1 MSRNEKLTWADYPAP
16 RVKKV
21 KGKYSIVVSVPRGI
35 RHLFGTPE
43 VAKATGTI
51 DRAIAE
57 KKLIPFGNELYAKLD
72 QKQLEAEQATFNE
85 LDGYAARA
93 INQVAK
99 VFSYNRGNIP
109 ALEPSTDFVAL
120 QKLKSTLDT
129 YVLMKRD
136 DEPAQTARA
145 KDAAAIRLEGER
157 AGVIGLSHHPDE
169 NGNYPSWDAPK
180 SEETKEWLEKIKA
193 ARNFD
198 ADLFS
203 GKKLIL
209 LQDYQSPVV
218 ESFWQDLLTEA
229 AQEQGL
235 PSPIF
240 EEVAGIEQVKLP
252 NGRLVPKAVVELF
265 EKAAAQ
271 VGKVPTQKLEV
282 LERKRQ
288 VLPPQPKTVS
298 SVMDEYLE
306 RVLRDHDIVDTQK
319 KLKRWAHQF
328 LDVMGDLEIAEIKP
342 KHAYEYCDRILEQY
356 PSRKNATL
364 KDYCWGV
371 QVLLKHC
378 VERDYIQS
386 NPFRDLDL
394 SRLGKVSDTW
404 EPYALSELKRIFA
417 YDWPEQDRLL
427 LSLCAT
433 TGMRPTEVGNLTW
446 ERFNDTEHE
455 GIRYFSTKDTATE
468 KVRVKNRG
476 SARLIPIHPEV
487 ELPPKAT
494 GRLFDY
500 EKDAD
505 GRCGTDIGHKVNH
518 VLNRIVSHPRKSTRS
533 FRKTFKQMM
542 RDAKVEEEVH
552 DFITGHSQGSSASRK
567 NYGGMGIEV
576 MFEAVSKLD
585 IAFLKGE

>member
-1 MSRNEKLTWADYPAP
+1 MTVSRKLTWADYPTP
-16 RVKKV
+16 RVKRV
-21 KGKYSIVVSVPRGI
+21 KGKYSIVVSVPRAI

-43 VAKATGTI
+43 VAKATGTT

-57 KKLIPFGNELYAKLD
+57 KKLILFGNELYAKLD
-72 QKQLEAEQATFNE
+72 QKQIDAEQGAITE
-85 LDGYAARA
+85 VDGYAVRA
-93 INQVAK
+93 INQVAE

-129 YVLMKRD
+129 YVQMKRD

-145 KDAAAIRLEGER
+145 NEARRIRLEGEK
-157 AGVIGLSHHPDE
+157 AGVVGLSQPLFE
-169 NGNYPSWDAPK
+169 KGNYPSADAPK
-180 SEETKEWLEKIKA
+180 SEETKEWLGKIKA
-193 ARNFD
+193 ARNLD

-203 GKKLIL
+203 GKKLRL
-209 LQDYQSPVV
+209 LQDYQNPIV
-218 ESFWQDLLTEA
+218 ESFWQDLLTKA

-235 PSPIF
+235 PSPVF
-240 EEVAGIEQVKLP
+240 EDVAGIEHVKFS
-252 NGRLVPKAVVELF
+252 NGKMVPKRFVDLMA
-265 EKAAAQ
+265 KAAAQ
-271 VGKVPTQKLEV
+271 EDDAPLPEYELV
-282 LERKRQ
+282 ERQRQ
-288 VLPPQPKTVS
+288 VLPAKPKTVS

-342 KHAYEYCDRILEQY
+342 KHAYEYCDKILEQY
-356 PSRKNATL
+356 PTRKNTTL

-394 SRLGKVSDTW
+394 SRLGEASDEW
-404 EPYALSELKRIFA
+404 EPYERSELKSIFA
-417 YDWPEQDRLL
+417 YDWSAQDRLL

-433 TGMRPTEVGNLTW
+433 TGMRPSEAGNLTW

-455 GIRYFSTKDTATE
+455 GIRYFSTRDTATE

-476 SARLIPIHPEV
+476 SARLIPLHPELV
-487 ELPPKAT
+487 LPSKAT

-518 VLNRIVSHPRKSTRS
+518 VLDAIVPHPRKSTRS

-585 IAFLKGE
+585 VTFLKG

>member
-1 MSRNEKLTWADYPAP
+1 MSVNQVLTWSDYPAP

-21 KGKYSIVVSVPRGI
+21 KGKYSIVVSVPRAI

-43 VAKATGTI
+43 IAKATGTI

-57 KKLIPFGNELYAKLD
+57 KKLILFGNELYAKLD
-72 QKQLEAEQATFNE
+72 QKQLEAEQDTLTE
-85 LDGYAARA
+85 VDGYAVRA

-99 VFSYNRGNIP
+99 VFSYNRGNTP

-129 YVLMKRD
+129 YVQMKRD

-145 KDAAAIRLEGER
+145 NEARRIRLEGEK
-157 AGVIGLSHHPDE
+157 AGVVGLSHHPDE
-169 NGNYPSWDAPK
+169 EGNYPSWDAPK

-203 GKKLIL
+203 GKKLGL
-209 LQDYQSPVV
+209 LQTYQNPVV
-218 ESFWQDLLTEA
+218 ESFWRDLLTEA

-235 PSPIF
+235 PSPVF
-240 EEVAGIEQVKLP
+240 EDVAGIEHVKFS
-252 NGRLVPKAVVELF
+252 NGNMIPKRFFDLMA
-265 EKAAAQ
+265 KAAAQ
-271 VGKVPTQKLEV
+271 EDDAPLPEYELV
-282 LERKRQ
+282 ERQRQ
-288 VLPPQPKTVS
+288 VLPAKPKTVS

-342 KHAYEYCDRILEQY
+342 KHAYEYCDKILEQY
-356 PSRKNATL
+356 PSRKNTTL

-394 SRLGKVSDTW
+394 SRLGEVSDAW
-404 EPYALSELKRIFA
+404 EPYERSELKSIFA
-417 YDWPEQDRLL
+417 YDWSAQDRLL

-476 SARLIPIHPEV
+476 SARLIPIHSEV
-487 ELPPKAT
+487 ELPPKAI

-518 VLNRIVSHPRKSTRS
+518 VLNRIVLHPRKSTRS

-585 IAFLKGE
+585 VAFLKG